1 MLNAIFFTQC
11 VIVHTAGNLT
21 HSVELRFF
29 VARNFLSQIYAPS
42 SSKFSGLKMFFVQV
56 KIHMHV
62 YAYHLK
68 KDSAEY
74 FAVEFMIPSCLVN
87 TSLMVNGSILD
98 HFGLA
103 SSASIFFADLDESH

>member
-1 MLNAIFFTQC
+1 MAI
-11 VIVHTAGNLT
+11 
-21 HSVELRFF
+21 R
-29 VARNFLSQIYAPS
+29 APDGAN
-42 SSKFSGLKMFFVQV
+42 KYEYHMFFVQV

-74 FAVEFMIPSCLVN
+74 FAVEFKIPSCLVN
-87 TSLMVNGSILD
+87 TSLMVNDSILD

-103 SSASIFFADLDESH
+103 SFASIIFADLDESH